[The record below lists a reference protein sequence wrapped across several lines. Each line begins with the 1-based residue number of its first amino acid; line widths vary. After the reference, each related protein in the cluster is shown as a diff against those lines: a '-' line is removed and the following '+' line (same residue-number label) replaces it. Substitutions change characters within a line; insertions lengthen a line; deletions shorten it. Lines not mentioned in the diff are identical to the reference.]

1 MLVLGRM
8 GIESY
13 RGGVLTD
20 CSPTMRQGILGQRAG
35 GDMVI
40 FSHGGGRRERGPGV
54 GSSHRHMPQA
64 QQRGGA
70 LNVFAVLL
78 RNVFV
83 TRSTTTT
90 THTVRTQRRKHS
102 SAAGCRRHTSINT

>member
-1 MLVLGRM
+1 
-8 GIESY
+8 
-13 RGGVLTD
+13 
-20 CSPTMRQGILGQRAG
+20 MRQGILGQRAG
-35 GDMVI
+35 GDIVI

-54 GSSHRHMPQA
+54 GSSHRNMSQA

-83 TRSTTTT
+83 MRSTTIT
-90 THTVRTQRRKHS
+90 THTVRTQRYKHS
-102 SAAGCRRHTSINT
+102 SAAGCRRYTSINT